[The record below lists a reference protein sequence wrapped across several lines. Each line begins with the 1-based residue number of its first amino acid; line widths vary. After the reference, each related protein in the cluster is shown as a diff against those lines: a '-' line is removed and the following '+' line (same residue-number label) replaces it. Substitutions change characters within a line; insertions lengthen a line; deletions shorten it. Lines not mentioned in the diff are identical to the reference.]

1 MNESENFHYT
11 VSELIETLRSFPPD
25 FPVLTSGYE
34 NGYENI
40 QEPVL
45 QILRHKTDAPY
56 YDGEFQPASDAASGI
71 FEAVVLARL
80 VRDV

>member
-1 MNESENFHYT
+1 MNESGKFHYT
-11 VSELIETLRSFPPD
+11 VSQLIKTLHSFPPD
-25 FPVLTSGYE
+25 LPVLTSGYE

-40 QEPVL
+40 QEPAL
-45 QILRHKTDAPY
+45 QILKQKIDAPY
-56 YDGEFQPASDAASGI
+56 YDGEFQPAGKAASET